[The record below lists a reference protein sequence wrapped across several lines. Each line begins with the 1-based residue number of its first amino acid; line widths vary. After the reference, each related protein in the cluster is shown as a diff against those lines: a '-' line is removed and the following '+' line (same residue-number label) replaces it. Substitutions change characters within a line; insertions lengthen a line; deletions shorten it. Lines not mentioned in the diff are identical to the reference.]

1 MENLFYFVLTC
12 VRWMPTTHLL
22 MSITHKLPRACTLQL
37 ISCISEAWYEI
48 RFYIY
53 IYIYDMKLRDFHKY
67 QIPCVNAPR
76 MQQQI
81 ILLISSLINEAQ
93 CYQIPLIKFP

>member
-1 MENLFYFVLTC
+1 
-12 VRWMPTTHLL
+12 
-22 MSITHKLPRACTLQL
+22 
-37 ISCISEAWYEI
+37 
-48 RFYIY
+48 
-53 IYIYDMKLRDFHKY
+53 MKLRDFHKY